1 LDPLSSIFEQKSK
14 KEAKKEAKMSEVL
27 LTNVTAADIALVTR
41 DIQARLRSRFPGLE
55 SVIAFDELDA
65 TQIDATRLE
74 TSELDAAGRMLVL
87 WLTYGDAAEMQHD
100 APKRAALT
108 GEERASCVVDTPFTQ
123 SAECAICLQ
132 SHAARAARAA
142 QLRCGHTFCRACVS
156 EWLERARTC
165 PICRTDVVRD
175 AAAE

>member
-1 LDPLSSIFEQKSK
+1 
-14 KEAKKEAKMSEVL
+14 MSEVL
-27 LTNVTAADIALVTR
+27 LANVTAADIALITR

-55 SVIAFDELDA
+55 SVIAFDELDP
-65 TQIDATRLE
+65 TQIDATRLD

-87 WLTYGDAAEMQHD
+87 WLTYGDAAEPQHD

-108 GEERASCVVDTPFTQ
+108 GEERASCVVDALFTR

-132 SHAARAARAA
+132 PHAARAA

-165 PICRTDVVRD
+165 PTCRTDVVRD
-175 AAAE
+175 

>member
-1 LDPLSSIFEQKSK
+1 
-14 KEAKKEAKMSEVL
+14 MSEVL

-41 DIQARLRSRFPGLE
+41 DIQARLRARFPGLE

-65 TQIDATRLE
+65 TQIDATRLD

-87 WLTYGDAAEMQHD
+87 WLAYGDTAELQHD

-132 SHAARAARAA
+132 PHKTRAA
-142 QLRCGHTFCRACVS
+142 QLRCGHSFCRACVS